1 MKNNLLLISSVLL
14 FTVFIAG
21 CSSKVDTSLTFN
33 NISAS
38 QLLVNFRGSIV
49 EVPSGKVV
57 VLKAI
62 PQGTYSYATTYSV
75 PSNYKSNASGDI
87 AGTVV
92 IGVATK
98 VQILYSSSVSD
109 STYTL
114 FATKSNSDDQNATTS
129 TTGP

>member
-1 MKNNLLLISSVLL
+1 MKKHLLLISSVLM
-14 FTVFIAG
+14 FTVLIIG
-21 CSSKVDTSLTFN
+21 CSSKVDTSVTFN

-38 QLLVNFRGSIV
+38 HIMVNFRGSIV

-62 PQGTYSYATTYSV
+62 PEGTFAYATTYSIPPGMTGTAQGDV
-75 PSNYKSNASGDI
+75 SGSI
-87 AGTVV
+87 T

-98 VQILYSSSVSD
+98 VQILYSSFINESS
-109 STYTL
+109 YTL
-114 FATKSNSDDQNATTS
+114 SATKSNSDDQNAST